1 MLGLLRRR
9 LRGTD
14 MPVINNDMSEARL
27 RAAFIQDL
35 RNFVDNTDAIHAAV
49 DSDLYWFPE
58 MLALA
63 RRADDLATRL
73 EEEASTSQRATSD
86 LDMAGLPEGIPDG
99 MIALTN
105 CPENGDIATVLNDP
119 SASYWL
125 KRALWSSM
133 NCDPVDLA
141 NDCEHLSA
149 LLGKWADRMVSAAI
163 EEFGGDPDH
172 ESL

>member
-58 MLALA
+58 MLDFA

-73 EEEASTSQRATSD
+73 DEASPRRKATSD
-86 LDMAGLPEGIPDG
+86 LNMAGLPEGIPDAVS
-99 MIALTN
+99 ALTN

-119 SASYWL
+119 TASYWL
-125 KRALWSSM
+125 KRALWSAM
-133 NCDPVDLA
+133 NCDPVDVA
-141 NDCEHLSA
+141 NDCEWLSA
-149 LLGKWADRMVSAAI
+149 LLGKRANSILSVAI
-163 EEFGGDPDH
+163 EEFGGSPEH